1 VTTKT
6 QIRAKAQA
14 LCFQACMDCESAD
27 ECDPDD
33 AWIKEA
39 RNVLEANEIKSK
51 SK

>member
-14 LCFQACMDCESAD
+14 LCFRAWMDCESAD
-27 ECDPDD
+27 ECDPDE

-39 RNVLEANEIKSK
+39 RLALDANEIKSK